1 MALRKAREQVA
12 DEKRLNFLC
21 CKFKMRIGMSRP
33 VFFVHVS
40 SDSVVLSG
48 ISFDELCKLRE
59 NWTLGNAVPVMTSAS
74 KLFGEGKKKAGFPS
88 PLIALNVN
96 SCILLLV
103 LINFQPCLF
112 QAFIALEMN

>member
-1 MALRKAREQVA
+1 MH
-12 DEKRLNFLC
+12 
-21 CKFKMRIGMSRP
+21 G
-33 VFFVHVS
+33 S
-40 SDSVVLSG
+40 SDSVVQSG
-48 ISFDELCKLRE
+48 MSCDELCKLRE

-74 KLFGEGKKKAGFPS
+74 EFLGEEKKKADFPS

-112 QAFIALEMN
+112 QAFIVLEMN